1 MVSRNCW
8 LEKIIPTVSF
18 STELHQ
24 SGRPGPADVLA
35 GRVGGG

>member
-18 STELHQ
+18 STELATTGQ
-24 SGRPGPADVLA
+24 SQGSYDA
-35 GRVGGG
+35 